1 MFTCFR
7 FPARYILTMIQ
18 AEILIEFEQRM
29 QKISNRKQHIPAEK
43 MCKIE
48 VYFLKKGKDICTTK
62 REMNI
67 SGKE

>member
-1 MFTCFR
+1 MYRESEYQIVNST
-7 FPARYILTMIQ
+7 FP
-18 AEILIEFEQRM
+18 
-29 QKISNRKQHIPAEK
+29 RKK
-43 MCKIE
+43 MCEIK

>member
-1 MFTCFR
+1 
-7 FPARYILTMIQ
+7 MIQ
-18 AEILIEFEQRM
+18 AEILIEFEQGM
-29 QKISNRKQHIPAEK
+29 QKISNRKQRIPAEK